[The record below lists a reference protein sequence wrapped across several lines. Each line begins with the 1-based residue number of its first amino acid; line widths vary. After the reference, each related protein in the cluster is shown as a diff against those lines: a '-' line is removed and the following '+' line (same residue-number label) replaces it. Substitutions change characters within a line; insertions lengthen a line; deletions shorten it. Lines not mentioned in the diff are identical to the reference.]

1 MNTLVTVSIVDDN
14 AELRDS
20 IISYLDAAGGFRCV
34 SRYATAEEALEK
46 LPIDKPSVILM
57 DIKMGAMDG
66 IECVRQLK
74 ATMPNAQ
81 VLMLTVF
88 EDTELIFNALKAG
101 ASGYLL
107 KRMPPAKLV
116 EAIREVVDGGSPM
129 SAPIARKIVQSFQSP
144 PKQAEKKTELSQREL
159 EVLDKLT
166 EGLAYKQIAD
176 ELGISIHTV
185 CNHIRHIYEKLHVQ
199 TRTEAVVRYLRR

>member
-1 MNTLVTVSIVDDN
+1 MNKPVTVSIVDDN

-20 IISYLDAAGGFRCV
+20 IITFLDTSGGFSCV
-34 SRYATAEEALEK
+34 SRYATAEEALKK
-46 LPIDKPSVILM
+46 LPAEKPAVILM

-66 IECVRQLK
+66 IECVRRLK
-74 ATMPNAQ
+74 TIMPEAL

-88 EDTELIFNALKAG
+88 EDTELIFKALKAG

-116 EAIREVVDGGSPM
+116 EAIREVVEGGSPM
-129 SAPIARKIVQSFQSP
+129 SAPIARKIVQSFQAP
-144 PKQAEKKTELSQREL
+144 PNPPEKKNELSQRERQ
-159 EVLDKLT
+159 VLDKLT
-166 EGLAYKQIAD
+166 EGLAHKQIAD

-185 CNHIRHIYEKLHVQ
+185 CNHLRHIYEKLHVRSQ
-199 TRTEAVVRYLRR
+199 TEAVVRYLKR

>member
-1 MNTLVTVSIVDDN
+1 MSKLVTVSIVDDN

-20 IISYLDAAGGFRCV
+20 IITYLAAAGGFRCV
-34 SRYATAEEALEK
+34 SRYANAEDALKK
-46 LPIDKPSVILM
+46 LPLDQPSVILM

-66 IECVRQLK
+66 IECVRRLK
-74 ATMPNAQ
+74 VLMPEAQ

-144 PKQAEKKTELSQREL
+144 TKPAEKEAELSAREK

-185 CNHIRHIYEKLHVQ
+185 ANHIRHIYDKLHVQ